1 MKLFGYSISL
11 NVIILIGILYLI
23 MVVNAL
29 SSSCNREGYVLPSDR
44 DNLVDLMKDIND
56 AQDVNAPPITKPM
69 IDGFVERLKVLKP
82 LAYQDRR
89 LIKPISDIST
99 EIKKLYR
106 LILQPSP
113 SPILP
118 QSQLMQTKYNSAK
131 QFAIT
136 KHGLAKAAQAAAQA
150 AQAEAQAA
158 QVEAQAAQVASDNA
172 QDAQYDA
179 LQ

>member
-29 SSSCNREGYVLPSDR
+29 SSSCNREGLTNTSEANTSEVLPPAKDK
-44 DNLVDLMKDIND
+44 LVDLMKDIND
-56 AQDVNAPPITKPM
+56 AQAVNAPYAPIP
-69 IDGFVERLKVLKP
+69 R
-82 LAYQDRR
+82 
-89 LIKPISDIST
+89 
-99 EIKKLYR
+99 
-106 LILQPSP
+106 P

-118 QSQLMQTKYNSAK
+118 PSQLMQPKYNSAK
-131 QFAIT
+131 QLEIM
-136 KHGLAKAAQAAAQA
+136 KRGVAKAAQAAAKAAQAAAKAAQAAQAAAQA
-150 AQAEAQAA
+150 AQDAQY
-158 QVEAQAAQVASDNA
+158 DA